1 MSGHSK
7 TKMSVSGYLITVGA
21 LVWWVAANGDN
32 TADQHKSLDD
42 NRMTEQLICRSE
54 SAEGVMSFSDF
65 PGDCAREGDTVTIS
79 VSVPRQ
85 ADIQLHK
92 EQYREIMDLLDRM
105 AAERHR
111 RELISIERR
120 QLDLEYAL
128 AQIQMDLPRQQE
140 PEVHYTW
147 PLQGFRPHDKFRRP
161 HVSPRK
167 HAKDRYR
174 PNLSHHRFPHSSQS
188 QVLNITPGTFNRP
201 IQAHLTVYGQRR
213 F

>member
-120 QLDLEYAL
+120 QLDLELGRDDYERIVRTAL
-128 AQIQMDLPRQQE
+128 SGHMGAGAVQVPPRCQ
-140 PEVHYTW
+140 PET
-147 PLQGFRPHDKFRRP
+147 RPM
-161 HVSPRK
+161 
-167 HAKDRYR
+167 
-174 PNLSHHRFPHSSQS
+174 LSMALR
-188 QVLNITPGTFNRP
+188 
-201 IQAHLTVYGQRR
+201 
-213 F
+213 